1 MWKLRRV
8 LSGLDGSQ
16 ALEMLLS
23 KLRKTQTNT
32 EFLFTI
38 AKTTPGSD

>member
-8 LSGLDGSQ
+8 LSGLEDSQ

-23 KLRKTQTNT
+23 KLRRTQTNA
-32 EFLFTI
+32 EFLYTI
-38 AKTTPGSD
+38 SKTTPSVE